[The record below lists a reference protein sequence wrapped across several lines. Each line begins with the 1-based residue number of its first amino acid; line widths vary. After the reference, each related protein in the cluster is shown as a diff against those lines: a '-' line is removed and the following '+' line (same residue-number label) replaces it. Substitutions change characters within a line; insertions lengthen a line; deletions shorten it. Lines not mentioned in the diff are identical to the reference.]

1 MKLKQ
6 VAEVLEAQVL
16 TPDTNMKKEIT
27 CAFGADL
34 ISDVLMCVTEPT
46 MVLTGLTN
54 PQIIRLSDMI
64 ELQCIVFVRG
74 KIPSDDI
81 IEMAVERELPLLT
94 TKYTLYKSSGL
105 LYNLG
110 LRSCKI

>member
-6 VAEVLEAQVL
+6 IIEVLEAEIL
-16 TPDTNMKKEIT
+16 TPDIDLELEIT

-64 ELQCIVFVRG
+64 ELQGIVFVRG
-74 KIPSDDI
+74 KIPSEEI
-81 IEMAVERELPLLT
+81 IEMAAERGLPLIS
-94 TKYTLYKSSGL
+94 TKFTLYKSSGL

-110 LRSCKI
+110 LRSCRI